1 MLKNELKPQA
11 ERIAEELRP
20 IFGTLYK
27 LGKTYDN
34 TRAKQHKAERIAH
47 SWQWKDSARD
57 WDYIGDNTSTK
68 EERENIRATYQKSPK
83 EWAAILEGKYK
94 EMHQAEN
101 AHTVARLNFINY
113 INYAARVLAD
123 MIRPIWRELVER
135 RGLETLA
142 EIINEKNP
150 RKDHSAGACS
160 VGLYLRSAELSNDH
174 TTAGQYAR
182 IEAHFF
188 TGWACGISGECSKY
202 YQINPAEVWHFA
214 ELPQMMTAKTYERN
228 KAKAAQMVAEIESKA
243 ETLREFVQRCGLFG
257 FVDIVTIDKTK

>member
-1 MLKNELKPQA
+1 MLNKENQKKA
-11 ERIAEELRP
+11 EQIAEQLRP
-20 IFGTLYK
+20 VFAMLYK
-27 LGKTYDN
+27 LGKIYDN
-34 TRAKQHKAERIAH
+34 ARTNQHKAERIAH

-57 WDYIGDNTSTK
+57 WDYISDKTHTK
-68 EERENIRATYQKSPK
+68 EEREQIRAIYKENPK
-83 EWAAILEGKYK
+83 EWAAILENKYK
-94 EMHQAEN
+94 IMHQAEN
-101 AHTVARLNFINY
+101 AQTVARLNFINY

-123 MIRPIWRELVER
+123 MIRPIWRDLVER

-160 VGLYLRSAELSNDH
+160 VGLYLRSAELSSDH

-188 TGWACGISGECSKY
+188 TGWACGISGECSKV

-243 ETLREFVQRCGLFG
+243 ETLREFVKSCGLFG
-257 FVDIVTIDKTK
+257 FVEIVTINKTK